1 MKNRVESNLHR
12 TLMQFLLLCVW
23 ENGNLALFGLND
35 FENLGCSRE
44 FDNVAD
50 PSLGGIGPF
59 FWVFLLSIWLL
70 LFFGGILR
78 GSIQN

>member
-23 ENGNLALFGLND
+23 KNGNLALFGLND

-44 FDNVAD
+44 FDNLD
-50 PSLGGIGPF
+50 DLSWGGIGPF
-59 FWVFLLSIWLL
+59 WGVFTVKLV
-70 LFFGGILR
+70 FFGGVLG
-78 GSIQN
+78 GSM